1 MAAIIEHRCPKCDHE
16 LEDVSIHSIGVTHII
31 CDKCGA
37 LVLTNNTPFS
47 YKNLF
52 GKFYT
57 FIEVIPQTLLFSF
70 FFGGLFWYLFSNDIA
85 MYIGFFLYIVIIY
98 VRLLL
103 RIQRVEYEQKEFERD
118 NNLEAVK
125 K

>member
-1 MAAIIEHRCPKCDHE
+1 MAAIIEHRCAKCDHE
-16 LEDVSIHSIGVTHII
+16 LEDVSIHSIGVTHIR
-31 CDKCGA
+31 CDKCGT

-57 FIEVIPQTLLFSF
+57 FIEVIPQTLIFSF
-70 FFGGLFWYLFSNDIA
+70 FFGGLFWYLFSNYIA
-85 MYIGFFLYIVIIY
+85 MYIGFFLYIFIIY